1 MSACTHKSF
10 LSASYLVFVSGDS
23 YALCSLIPFLPLFS
37 LVTDVYICVMI
48 FLKRKA
54 VEGASIEADP
64 TDPKKE
70 SGTTPDGFMQVIM
83 TSLGPEASK
92 VDPARLAHVREVLG
106 SGDVAGRKD
115 ELLNELRYMM
125 QNHALNV
132 DNLTE
137 DLATYEKE
145 AKGISSG
152 FINAPARGIVDAKYS
167 ALGAMAGSKEVGGKV
182 YKFQT
187 GGTGDPVKSDSTQTT
202 SPSLLSMITEGISSY
217 FSDDEAEE
225 AAPKRLSTPKR
236 VYNPEPEM
244 TNLFKPGT
252 EAHARREEEIR
263 KAKLKK
269 ATLSPEE
276 MEMVMSVSDPDGTE
290 MGGGDAPTTG
300 MRVTREPMPNQPNLA
315 DSIMAG
321 LMAAETSSYPTSK
334 QGLLDAF
341 SAQSGTQNVLGSS
354 AMGATQVIKDKFQGE
369 GDVTTYDFMNR
380 RLTEGVS
387 GERPLLEQAES
398 SFERYWAG
406 GEIPAEDQ
414 KFIAEQLGGEFTIA
428 DIAAL
433 DHFAGRGTERQ
444 LSADMRDGKITAQEF
459 LNYRPT
465 SGNLTIGEYL
475 KRFRKGMS
483 QYGG

>member
-1 MSACTHKSF
+1 
-10 LSASYLVFVSGDS
+10 
-23 YALCSLIPFLPLFS
+23 
-37 LVTDVYICVMI
+37 MI

-54 VEGASIEADP
+54 VEGASIETDP

-70 SGTTPDGFMQVIM
+70 SGTTPDGFMKVIM
-83 TSLGPEASK
+83 TSLGSEANK

-106 SGDVAGRKD
+106 SGDVAGRKE
-115 ELLNELRYMM
+115 ELLDELRYMM
-125 QNHALNV
+125 KNHALNV
-132 DNLTE
+132 DNLTS

-152 FINAPARGIVDAKYS
+152 FINAPARGLVDAKYS

-182 YKFQT
+182 YKFSN
-187 GGTGDPVKSDSTQTT
+187 GGTGDPVKSDSTETT

-217 FSDDEAEE
+217 FSDDEDEE
-225 AAPKRLSTPKR
+225 VAPKRLSHPKR
-236 VYNPEPEM
+236 AYNPEPEM

-269 ATLSPEE
+269 ATLTPEQ
-276 MEMVMSVSDPDGTE
+276 MEFIMSVSDPDGTE
-290 MGGGDAPTTG
+290 LGGDAAEAAGAGQETTG
-300 MRVTREPMPNQPNLA
+300 MRVTKKPMPNQPALA

-341 SAQSGTQNVLGSS
+341 SAQSGTQNALGSS
-354 AMGATQVIKDKFQGE
+354 AMGATQVMKDKFQGE

>member
-1 MSACTHKSF
+1 
-10 LSASYLVFVSGDS
+10 
-23 YALCSLIPFLPLFS
+23 
-37 LVTDVYICVMI
+37 MI

-54 VEGASIEADP
+54 VEGASIETDP

-70 SGTTPDGFMQVIM
+70 NGTTPDGFMEVIM
-83 TSLGPEASK
+83 TSLGSEAKK
-92 VDPARLAHVREVLG
+92 VDPERLAHIKDVLG
-106 SGDVAGRKD
+106 SGNVGARKD
-115 ELLNELRYMM
+115 ELLDELRYMM

-132 DNLTE
+132 DNLTSN
-137 DLATYEKE
+137 LATYEKE
-145 AKGISSG
+145 AKGIASG
-152 FINAPARGIVDAKYS
+152 WTNAPARGLVDAKYS
-167 ALGAMAGSKEVGGKV
+167 ALGAMADSKEMGGKV
-182 YKFQT
+182 YKFNQ

-202 SPSLLSMITEGISSY
+202 SSSPSLLSMITDY
-217 FSDDEAEE
+217 FSGDEEE
-225 AAPKRLSTPKR
+225 ETQDGPKRLSHPKPA
-236 VYNPEPEM
+236 YNPDPEM
-244 TNLFKPGT
+244 TNLFKKGT
-252 EAHARREEEIR
+252 ESHARREEEIR
-263 KAKLKK
+263 KAKLKG
-269 ATLSPEE
+269 ATLPEE
-276 MEMVMSVSDPDGTE
+276 DMAFIMSVSDPDGTE
-290 MGGGDAPTTG
+290 FGGGTPTKG
-300 MRVTREPMPNQPNLA
+300 MRVTREPKADGPAMA

-321 LMAAETSSYPTSK
+321 LMAAETSSYPTDK

-341 SAQSGTQNVLGSS
+341 SAKSGTQNVLGSS